1 VLSCLLLALKQIGAA
16 IIVGG
21 LMLTGIAHRFIPL
34 NSWFNKF
41 WALIAFGF
49 IVVGAMVGA
58 AGMIVE
64 AIERRRDRP
73 R

>member
-1 VLSCLLLALKQIGAA
+1 VLSLKQIGAA

-21 LMLTGIAHRFIPL
+21 FILTGIAHRFIPHSAWL
-34 NSWFNKF
+34 NKF

-49 IVVGAMVGA
+49 MFVGAMVGA

>member
-1 VLSCLLLALKQIGAA
+1 MLALKQTGAA

-21 LMLTGIAHRFIPL
+21 FFATGLAHRVAPHNAWL
-34 NSWFNKF
+34 NKF
-41 WALIAFGF
+41 WPLIAFGF
-49 IVVGAMVGA
+49 MFIGAIVGA

-64 AIERRRDRP
+64 AIERHRARP

>member
-1 VLSCLLLALKQIGAA
+1 VLSLKQIGAA

-21 LMLTGIAHRFIPL
+21 FMLTGIAHRFIPH
-34 NSWFNKF
+34 NAWFNKF

-49 IVVGAMVGA
+49 LFVGAMVGA
-58 AGMIVE
+58 GGMIVE

-73 R
+73 S